1 MDRIKLDA
9 WVGIFVAL
17 GLIALMGL
25 AMKVGNLTSNDIK
38 TTYVVTANFEN
49 IGGLKPRAPVK
60 SAGVVVGRVDS
71 ITFDTKIYEAIVTMS
86 IDERY
91 VFPKDTFA
99 NIYTAGLLG
108 EQYIGLEAGGIWVG
122 LEFAVADSFDDAS
135 VASSSAT
142 LKGTVGIRTCCCC
155 CWAQECRRRISCRR
169 CCRGDDTGKSKVLH
183 TDDER

>member
-38 TTYVVTANFEN
+38 TTYYVTANFEN

-71 ITFDTKIYEAIVTMS
+71 IVFDTKIYEAIVTMS
-86 IDERY
+86 IDEDEIADEGA
-91 VFPKDTFA
+91 KDGVEIA
-99 NIYTAGLLG
+99 KNHSLL
-108 EQYIGLEAGGIWVG
+108 
-122 LEFAVADSFDDAS
+122 FDNNWFIS
-135 VASSSAT
+135 
-142 LKGTVGIRTCCCC
+142 IR
-155 CWAQECRRRISCRR
+155 
-169 CCRGDDTGKSKVLH
+169 
-183 TDDER
+183 

>member
-60 SAGVVVGRVDS
+60 SAGVVVGRVD
-71 ITFDTKIYEAIVTMS
+71 
-86 IDERY
+86 
-91 VFPKDTFA
+91 
-99 NIYTAGLLG
+99 
-108 EQYIGLEAGGIWVG
+108 
-122 LEFAVADSFDDAS
+122 
-135 VASSSAT
+135 
-142 LKGTVGIRTCCCC
+142 
-155 CWAQECRRRISCRR
+155 
-169 CCRGDDTGKSKVLH
+169 
-183 TDDER
+183 